1 MSETAE
7 LISSFSG
14 LAVGI
19 GALLV
24 SVGVLILQSKLGDI
38 FKSGG

>member
-7 LISSFSG
+7 LIASFSG

-24 SVGVLILQSKLGDI
+24 SVGVLILLSKLGDI

>member
-24 SVGVLILQSKLGDI
+24 SVGVLILLSKLGDL

>member
-24 SVGVLILQSKLGDI
+24 SVGVLVLLMKLGNI
-38 FKSGG
+38 FKSGD